1 MNTEIWKPIKG
12 YEGWYEVSSYGR
24 VRSLDRM
31 ETLSDGRKRLRKG
44 RILKSSKSNCGYLR
58 IVLSKSNEKKYALI
72 HRLVAQA
79 FIQNTDNL
87 PQVNHKDEDKTNNC
101 VFLKKD
107 GSVDLDKS
115 NLEWCDAK
123 YNMNYGTAR
132 QRWAEKK
139 LNSPKLSKPVLQIDL
154 GTNKIISKYPST
166 AEADRQLNINQG
178 GISNC
183 CRGKC
188 KTAYGYK
195 WKYEKE

>member
-1 MNTEIWKPIKG
+1 MKEEIWRSIKN

-24 VRSLDRM
+24 VRSVDRM

-44 RILKSSKSNCGYLR
+44 SMLKTEKNINGYLR
-58 IVLSKSNEKKYALI
+58 IQLWKSSEVKKVSI

-79 FIQNTDNL
+79 FIPNPNNL
-87 PQVNHKDEDKTNNC
+87 PQVNHKDEDKTNNH
-101 VFLKKD
+101 VE
-107 GSVDLDKS
+107 
-115 NLEWCDAK
+115 NLEWCDGK
-123 YNMNYGTAR
+123 YNTNYGTAI
-132 QRWAEKK
+132 QRNTEKR

-154 GTNKIISKYPST
+154 ETNQIISKYPSEI
-166 AEADRQLNINQG
+166 EAARQLNINQG